1 MPVPDYIA
9 CITTQSNQQRARSI
23 LTHSALCMTIKLQV
37 INQLT
42 WPIACS
48 PIDISFPIMLAS
60 SLHDTWMMFNNF
72 GIFVTA
78 CLTILVVYQQ

>member
-1 MPVPDYIA
+1 MHDY
-9 CITTQSNQQRARSI
+9 
-23 LTHSALCMTIKLQV
+23 KLQV

-48 PIDISFPIMLAS
+48 PINISFPIMLGS